1 MPEAGASALYAGEV
15 MHRRFGPGPRHAL
28 RYGMFSLL
36 LDLDELPQLHRSL
49 RWFSVDRPNL
59 LTLRSK
65 DHGDGDPAGPR
76 AWVERQLQA
85 AGLAAPAAV
94 RLLTMP
100 RVFGYAFNP
109 LSVYYC
115 HGADGRLAAVLY
127 EVNSTFGE
135 RHAYVLPAEP
145 DAAGAVAQ
153 RCDKRMHVS
162 PFLPMQLEYRFR
174 LRAPS
179 QQLHLQVEACGDGGP
194 VLRAVL
200 HARRRALTDAAL
212 LRVLLEFPLLTAKVV
227 AAIHWEALRLW
238 LKGAPFFAR
247 PRAAPRAA
255 VATGATYTGAIST
268 GRQADPS
275 HAPSDPASRPAAGI
289 AAR

>member
-1 MPEAGASALYAGEV
+1 MPEAGAASTAPCTSALYAGQV
-15 MHRRFGPGPRHAL
+15 MHRRFGPGPHHAL

-36 LDLDELPQLHRSL
+36 LDLDELRRLHRAL

-59 LTLRSK
+59 LTLRLK
-65 DHGDGDPAGPR
+65 DYGDGDAAGPR

-85 AGLAAPAAV
+85 AGLGPAATV

-115 HGADGRLAAVLY
+115 HGPDGRLAAVLY

-135 RHAYVLPAEP
+135 RHAYVMAAEP

-179 QQLHLQVEACGDGGP
+179 QQLHLQVEACGDRGP

-200 HARRRALTDAAL
+200 HARRRPLTDAAL
-212 LRVLLEFPLLTAKVV
+212 LRVLLEFPLLTAKVI

-238 LKGAPFFAR
+238 VKGAPFFAR
-247 PRAAPRAA
+247 PRAAQRGALSAA
-255 VATGATYTGAIST
+255 AFPAAAIST
-268 GRQADPS
+268 GPRAEPS
-275 HAPSDPASRPAAGI
+275 HAPSDSAS
-289 AAR
+289 